1 MDIIMSMGVDII
13 TITIIIGIVGVG
25 VTRGIEGRMIIERDC
40 DFWIGRYGEGWKGRC
55 ICDS

>member
-40 DFWIGRYGEGWKGRC
+40 DFWIGRYGEG
-55 ICDS
+55 